1 MRRKLVVGVMGPGR
15 VATDRQIDVAYKVGR
30 MIAEAGCNLLNGGVA
45 HGVMDASARGAAE
58 IGGVEII
65 GVTPHKQPSETHPVS
80 EHVTILIE
88 TTFGEG
94 RNLINARSSDLVI
107 AIGMCPGTASEVCF
121 AIKAG
126 KPIFLMDCPSEA
138 HDFFRALG
146 GNVQI
151 GIIEHIRSMLME
163 RA

>member
-1 MRRKLVVGVMGPGR
+1 MKRRVIGVMGPGSA
-15 VATDRQIDVAYKVGR
+15 ATSRQIDVAYEVGR
-30 MIAEAGCNLLNGGVA
+30 MIARAGCNLLNGGVG

-58 IGGVEII
+58 VGGVEII
-65 GVTPHKQPSETHPVS
+65 GVTPHKQPSDTHPVS
-80 EHVTILIE
+80 QYVTILIE

-126 KPIFLMDCPSEA
+126 KPIILMECDEDTSR
-138 HDFFRALG
+138 FFYSTLR
-146 GNVQI
+146 GNVQLATLESV
-151 GIIEHIRSMLME
+151 GSYLKD
-163 RA
+163 